1 MERKRNYKKPS
12 IKAVKVENSG
22 MIMSSGEDVIADP
35 KL

>member
-12 IKAVKVENSG
+12 IKAVKVESSG
-22 MIMSSGEDVIADP
+22 MIMSSGEDAVDDS